1 MTVCLFTATSTF
13 LDRDIGV
20 LGSSAPLLSTFQAPL
35 SLLSDA
41 HWRCSLSTC
50 TPRSYSSSS
59 MQSVDMYSS
68 ILSLIVDAVC
78 RHELLDPIPHRRC
91 SLSTCTPRSYP
102 SACYAVRMRC
112 AQRCST
118 VSGSREMVV
127 KNTLNRL
134 ASIAIAFSTTF
145 LDRDNL

>member
-68 ILSLIVDAVC
+68 ILFLIVDAVC
-78 RHELLDPIPHRRC
+78 RHVLLDLIPHRRC
-91 SLSTCTPRSYP
+91 SLLTCTPRSYP
-102 SACYAVRMRC
+102 SSSMQSADMNSSILFLIVDAVCQLVLLDPIPQHVMQC
-112 AQRCST
+112 A
-118 VSGSREMVV
+118 
-127 KNTLNRL
+127 
-134 ASIAIAFSTTF
+134 
-145 LDRDNL
+145 